1 MCCRQEKGSPLK
13 NSGASIKAVLAGA
26 ATGTALGLLGFWL
39 AEVPST
45 HAMGMATFILTPFAA
60 GFAIAM
66 VTQDQS
72 NKVFAATA
80 LALLTSLTLL
90 ISAGLETILCAVTA
104 FPLLLGALLTGALLG
119 FLFRRLIAKFTGG
132 TKFTSVV
139 LLSLPLMIFTAH
151 RIEMPTL
158 LHSRQEMVTTSIRLS
173 GAPNIIWANL
183 QSFDSLQVDKSF
195 LMYVGL
201 PIPERCTMEGTGL
214 GATRTCYFNKG
225 YIKET
230 VIEWQPP
237 FVMGLSIDRT
247 NLPGRHWLGFENA
260 RYELRPDGNQTVLT
274 RATTIRSYLYPVWYW
289 KPFETW
295 GVSSEHR
302 YIFADLARR
311 LGQGTVR

>member
-1 MCCRQEKGSPLK
+1 M
-13 NSGASIKAVLAGA
+13 
-26 ATGTALGLLGFWL
+26 F
-39 AEVPST
+39 
-45 HAMGMATFILTPFAA
+45 MLTPFAA

-66 VTQDQS
+66 VTQDHP
-72 NKVFAATA
+72 NKVIAATT
-80 LALLTSLTLL
+80 LALLTSLTIL

-104 FPLLLGALLTGALLG
+104 FPLLLGALLTGGLLG
-119 FLFRRLIAKFTGG
+119 FLFRKLLAKFTSG

-139 LLSLPLMIFTAH
+139 LLSLPLMIFTGH

-158 LHSRQEMVTTSIRLS
+158 LHSRQEMVTTSIRLT
-173 GAPNIIWANL
+173 GAPNLVWANL
-183 QSFDSLQVDKSF
+183 QSFDSLKADKSF

-260 RYELRPDGNQTVLT
+260 RYELHPDGNETVLA
-274 RATTIRSYLYPVWYW
+274 RTTTVTSYLYPVWYW
-289 KPFETW
+289 QPFEIW
-295 GVSSEHR
+295 GVSSEHK
-302 YIFADLARR
+302 YVFEDLARR
-311 LGQGTVR
+311 LQPDKAH